1 MECLSGT
8 PPSSKQSQQK
18 EHKMQKDNNTVVKL
32 NNDQSVTK
40 DSYEILAKKSKEIMR
55 HAEGMIYHIRTRFD
69 EAFTKYK
76 HSNPHNRR
84 LKDFEIHEKRDEAKE
99 YCNSLRKELR
109 DEIKNLEEGI
119 LKYGIDI
126 RDQEDNSND

>member
-1 MECLSGT
+1 
-8 PPSSKQSQQK
+8 
-18 EHKMQKDNNTVVKL
+18 MQKNKEDNVVSI
-32 NNDQSVTK
+32 NHNANEISK
-40 DSYEILAKKSKEIMR
+40 DSYEKLAKKSKEVMR
-55 HAEGMIYHIRTRFD
+55 HAAGMNYIIRKCFD

-126 RDQEDNSND
+126 RDQEDNSNDWYN